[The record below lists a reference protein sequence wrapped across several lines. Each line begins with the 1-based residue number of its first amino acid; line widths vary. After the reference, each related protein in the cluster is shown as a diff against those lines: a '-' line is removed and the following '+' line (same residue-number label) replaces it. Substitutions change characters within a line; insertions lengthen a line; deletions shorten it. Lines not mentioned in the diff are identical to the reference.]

1 MLHIHFPSA
10 KNDQFHEGST
20 TMFEANKGSPYCPV
34 FLLHKYFQRLGYSSN
49 SKGYFLPQI
58 ISRRT
63 KGERGRKTTVQ
74 VPDPTKHVSYDTC
87 LKDRR
92 KVLTKLGLKAKEFT
106 EHSDRVGGMSHLVNN
121 GLSVEEAQHHGR
133 WKSFDSAQKYVQK
146 SEEKKRNIS
155 RYFFGK
161 D

>member
-1 MLHIHFPSA
+1 MYVYFPKA
-10 KNDQFHEGST
+10 KNDQFHEGNS
-20 TMFEANKGSPYCPV
+20 TMFEAKKGSPYCPV
-34 FLLHKYFQRLGYSSN
+34 FLISKYFQRLGYSS
-49 SKGYFLPQI
+49 SSSGFFLPRI
-58 ISRRT
+58 ISKRT
-63 KGERGRKTTVQ
+63 SERGRRVTVQ
-74 VPDPTKHVSYDTC
+74 MPDPTNHVSYDTC

-92 KVLTKLGLKAKEFT
+92 KLLTKLGLEAKEFT

-133 WKSFDSAQKYVQK
+133 WKSLESAQKYVQK
-146 SEEKKRNIS
+146 SDENKRKIS